1 MKATFLNLFDA
12 FSRVFRDAVATVEF
26 GGKTAVSIRSTPS
39 INSAMGFSM
48 PDTPADGSS
57 IMVKSTDIE
66 ECAPGDPITVGS
78 FGHVVVSHSID
89 PIGAIRT
96 IALSQ
101 PFAKTATFTGTRREG
116 ASGSRELFISTPCLV
131 TGGDMAGGQSNAI
144 APSSDRNFMVTIRSC
159 DWSDSNPPHAG
170 DAVEVTNYPALKVV
184 ESSPVLGGWN
194 ITCKT
199 KGV

>member
-1 MKATFLNLFDA
+1 MKNLALSIFDG
-12 FSRVFRDAVATVEF
+12 FAVGFPSVCTPVEF
-26 GGKTAVSIRSTPS
+26 GGRSGTAIRSTPS

-66 ECAPGDPITVGS
+66 ECAPGDPITVGA
-78 FGHVVVSHSID
+78 FGHVVISHSLDIV
-89 PIGAIRT
+89 GAIRT
-96 IALSQ
+96 IAISQ
-101 PFAKTATFTGTRREG
+101 PFKLTATFTGTRREG

-144 APSSDRNFMVTIRSC
+144 APSSDRNFMLTVRSC